1 METACTVWVQKEK
14 KMNDLKSK
22 LENALG
28 KSIDKI
34 CPNNFH
40 TFSANHCAHFVSHM
54 TDLRF
59 PFNCKEFK
67 GGNNAPGNIRV
78 HEIFAQCPKVGT
90 FEDRPLDRPV
100 LVFVTRKD
108 VVDLGCK
115 RMANIPQKHIGVLY
129 DGFIY
134 HYSNSNDQVV
144 RWPPE
149 KFFDTFQRVYNGDQG
164 LFYGIIPNSDLQ
176 LRVDTNAKKVGAGIA
191 FCLDQRDGGKWYAR
205 AVNAENDQEFYVG
218 REVNNKAAQY
228 YGIFRQASEYDGPQ
242 FIADNYVRQ
251 IDHWAYLLEL
261 TGYCES
267 KNYFNVFNTYDR
279 AKFTYGF
286 YQLAAHTPKDNLIL
300 FFRRLAELPKARD
313 YFPEIKMVDGHLT
326 RVNEN
331 GGTTDLETV
340 METGPNGQ
348 KQLQL
353 FMNYLNP
360 DRKIINAQEVLQVAR
375 LIHWT
380 ENDTDIARL
389 QVEIAAEILQ
399 KKMSQRYHRWY
410 NLDGRSDLICAL
422 IADIHHQGRA
432 AKNRVKEALTS
443 ADPVDALVHIS
454 PKYAGRIADLKKIS
468 RRLIA
473 EKKLGHKVYD
483 SAGNEFVYG

>member
-1 METACTVWVQKEK
+1 
-14 KMNDLKSK
+14 MNDLKSK

-34 CPNNFH
+34 CPNKFH
-40 TFSANHCAHFVSHM
+40 TFLTNHCAHFVSHM
-54 TDLRF
+54 TGLNF
-59 PFNCKEFK
+59 SFNCKEFK
-67 GGNNAPGNIRV
+67 GGNSEPGNVRV
-78 HEIFAQCPKVGT
+78 HEFFAQCPKVGE
-90 FEDRPLDRPV
+90 FEDRPSDRPV

-108 VVDLGCK
+108 VVDLGRK
-115 RMANIPQKHIGVLY
+115 RMANIPQKHIGVLF
-129 DGFIY
+129 DGSIY
-134 HYSNSNDQVV
+134 HYSNSNNQVV
-144 RWPPE
+144 KWLPD
-149 KFFDTFQRVYNGDQG
+149 KFFDTFQRVYRGDQG
-164 LFYGIIPNSDLQ
+164 LFYGTFPNSDLQ
-176 LRVDTNAKKVGAGIA
+176 LRIDANAEKVGTGLA
-191 FCLDQRDGGKWYAR
+191 FFLDRREGNKWYAR

-218 REVNNKAAQY
+218 REVKNQASQY
-228 YGIFRQASEYDGPQ
+228 YGIFRRASEYDGPQ
-242 FIADNYVRQ
+242 FDPDNYVAQ

-286 YQLAAHTPKDNLIL
+286 YQFAAHTPEDNLIL
-300 FFRRLAELPKARD
+300 LFRRLVELPKAQD
-313 YFPEIKMVDGHLT
+313 YFPEIKMLDGRLT

-340 METGPNGQ
+340 METGPRGQ

-360 DRKIINAQEVLQVAR
+360 FRKTINEQEVLQVAR

-380 ENDTDIARL
+380 ANDMDTTRL
-389 QVEIAAEILQ
+389 QVETAAEILQ
-399 KKMSQRYHRWY
+399 RKMSRRYDRWY
-410 NLDGRSDLICAL
+410 DLDGRSDLVCAV

-432 AKNRVKEALTS
+432 AKKRVKEALAS

-468 RRLIA
+468 QRLID
-473 EKKLGHKVYD
+473 EKKLGRKVYD
-483 SAGNEFVYG
+483 SAGNEFVDG